1 MMRSIRPFP
10 FAISLFLLLAFA
22 SPLRAQFGAGI
33 QGTVTDQSG
42 AAVKGAAVTVTNQA
56 TGVSNS
62 TTSNDSGFYAV
73 QFLPPGNY
81 TVDVDAPTFKK
92 TSIHD
97 VVVAAE
103 TPRGLNVVLKP
114 GPTQESVTVTAEVA
128 PIETENGSVMG
139 NIDAQQVV

>member
-22 SPLRAQFGAGI
+22 SPLRAQYGAGI

-73 QFLPPGNY
+73 QFLPPGKY
-81 TVDVDAPTFKK
+81 KVDVDASTFKK
-92 TSIHD
+92 TSLRD
-97 VVVAAE
+97 VAVEAE
-103 TPRGLNVVLKP
+103 TPRGLNIVLKP
-114 GPTQESVTVTAEVA
+114 GPAQESVTVTAE
-128 PIETENGSVMG
+128 
-139 NIDAQQVV
+139 